1 MRQGCQK
8 HSPQQEAVKGTYR
21 NGDTHRSHSRDWGS
35 VRLIFGPLDNPH
47 GKGSVSFRRHPDQV
61 GIATLVFEQHL
72 GRSHRRPRE
81 IARQGFIRRTQLP
94 SVSDATRL
102 LQFREENRMSG
113 HPSQG
118 RCPAGGSH
126 DASQSGH
133 YAIPLE
139 DGVQNLGQNSWRWCH
154 KREGFFFA
162 GHPSIAGVVPV
173 DHQPSRLGIKNDE
186 VALGALRP
194 SPRVI
199 VSDPNPLPPRLHR
212 RCVRVLELE
221 PVQRESTCPR
231 LHACTLEGARAAC

>member
-1 MRQGCQK
+1 
-8 HSPQQEAVKGTYR
+8 
-21 NGDTHRSHSRDWGS
+21 
-35 VRLIFGPLDNPH
+35 
-47 GKGSVSFRRHPDQV
+47 
-61 GIATLVFEQHL
+61 
-72 GRSHRRPRE
+72 
-81 IARQGFIRRTQLP
+81 
-94 SVSDATRL
+94 
-102 LQFREENRMSG
+102 MSG

-154 KREGFFFA
+154 KCEGFFFA

-199 VSDPNPLPPRLHR
+199 FSDPNPQPRAS
-212 RCVRVLELE
+212 
-221 PVQRESTCPR
+221 PQAPQGS
-231 LHACTLEGARAAC
+231 